1 VTAPDT
7 IARSLRTVIVVA
19 ALCGAALGL
28 TIAAIVAGIATTR
41 MQHATLDA
49 AGAAVR
55 SAVSGSDQ
63 AETKARLAEL
73 RASFETWGVTA
84 AAFDRQGNF
93 VAGNERLRGDG
104 LPAGRASA
112 PLGGRQMAIV
122 DTRDG
127 YVLFTED
134 TAVVD
139 RFRASVVAGVVL
151 TLGAAWLLAI
161 VLGGRYGAARA
172 RAAGLVRAHLRG
184 NPGATPVVV
193 TDPLFGDLSADVA
206 AAIERLS
213 RSIFDR
219 AEGEER
225 LRAFLAEAAH
235 ELRTPLAIAIGYVG
249 ILDRGGLADPV
260 LAARIVRDV
269 AAEHARLQELV
280 ERILHLARLD
290 AVAPDRDA
298 VADVARVVDEA
309 ISLVRPLD
317 VERSLTLESN
327 GAGWAAIAPDELRDA
342 VRNVLENAIRY
353 APAAAVRA
361 TVSADEQAI
370 NVQVA
375 DAGPGMDAFA
385 AAHAFDRFFRG
396 SDRGDVP
403 GTGLGLAI
411 VRRIA
416 ERAGG
421 SATLTSVPG
430 SGTTVTLRFPRAPA
444 SAGA

>member
-1 VTAPDT
+1 
-7 IARSLRTVIVVA
+7 
-19 ALCGAALGL
+19 
-28 TIAAIVAGIATTR
+28 
-41 MQHATLDA
+41 
-49 AGAAVR
+49 
-55 SAVSGSDQ
+55 
-63 AETKARLAEL
+63 
-73 RASFETWGVTA
+73 
-84 AAFDRQGNF
+84 
-93 VAGNERLRGDG
+93 
-104 LPAGRASA
+104 
-112 PLGGRQMAIV
+112 
-122 DTRDG
+122 
-127 YVLFTED
+127 
-134 TAVVD
+134 
-139 RFRASVVAGVVL
+139 
-151 TLGAAWLLAI
+151 
-161 VLGGRYGAARA
+161 
-172 RAAGLVRAHLRG
+172 
-184 NPGATPVVV
+184 
-193 TDPLFGDLSADVA
+193 
-206 AAIERLS
+206 
-213 RSIFDR
+213 
-219 AEGEER
+219 
-225 LRAFLAEAAH
+225 
-235 ELRTPLAIAIGYVG
+235 
-249 ILDRGGLADPV
+249 V

-396 SDRGDVP
+396 SDCGDVP

-430 SGTTVTLRFPRAPA
+430 TGTTVTLRFPRAPTL
-444 SAGA
+444 GA

>member
-1 VTAPDT
+1 MNPLGT
-7 IARSLRTVIVVA
+7 IARSLRSVVVLAALSGAALALVVA
-19 ALCGAALGL
+19 A
-28 TIAAIVAGIATTR
+28 IVVGFATAR
-41 MQHATLDA
+41 MTHATLDA
-49 AGAAVR
+49 ASAAVR
-55 SAVSGSDQ
+55 AAVADTSV
-63 AETKARLAEL
+63 AHTRVELAAL
-73 RASFETWGVTA
+73 RVSLDTWGVAA
-84 AAFDRQGNF
+84 AAFDRRGEF
-93 VAGNERLRGDG
+93 VAGDERLRSDG

-112 PLGGRQMAIV
+112 PLGGRQVAIV
-122 DTRDG
+122 DLRDG
-127 YVLFTED
+127 YVLLTQD
-134 TAVVD
+134 PAVVS
-139 RFRASVVAGVVL
+139 RLRASIAAGVVF
-151 TLGAAWLLAI
+151 TFAATWLLALA
-161 VLGGRYGAARA
+161 LGGRYGAARE
-172 RAAGLVRAHLRG
+172 RAAERVREHLRG
-184 NPGATPVVV
+184 DPIGTAVVV

-213 RSIFDR
+213 RSIVDR
-219 AEGEER
+219 AEGEDR

-260 LAARIVRDV
+260 LAARIVGDV
-269 AAEHARLQELV
+269 AAEHARLQQLV

-298 VADVARVVDEA
+298 VSDVSRVVDEA

-317 VERSLTLESN
+317 VGRSLTLESN
-327 GAGWAAIAPDELRDA
+327 GAVWAAVAPDELRDA

-353 APAAAVRA
+353 APAAPVRA
-361 TVSADEQAI
+361 IVSADEQSI
-370 NVQVA
+370 NVRVS
-375 DAGPGMDAFA
+375 DSGPGMDTFA

-421 SATLTSVPG
+421 SATLSSVPG
-430 SGTTVTLRFPRAPA
+430 IGTTVNLRFPRAPT
-444 SAGA
+444 AG

>member
-1 VTAPDT
+1 MNGPQTV
-7 IARSLRTVIVVA
+7 ARSLRTVIVVA

-28 TIAAIVAGIATTR
+28 TIAAIIGGVATAR

-49 AGAAVR
+49 ASAAVR
-55 SAVSGSDQ
+55 GAIAGRDE
-63 AETKARLAEL
+63 AETKARIASLQT
-73 RASFETWGVTA
+73 SFETWGVSA
-84 AAFDRQGNF
+84 AAFDRQGAF
-93 VAGNERLRGDG
+93 IAGNERLRGDG

-127 YVLFTED
+127 YVLLTED

-139 RFRASVVAGVVL
+139 RFRASVIAGVVL
-151 TLGAAWLLAI
+151 TLGAAWLLAL
-161 VLGGRYGAARA
+161 VFGGRYGAARSQ
-172 RAAGLVRAHLRG
+172 AAERVRAHLRG
-184 NPGATPVVV
+184 NAGASPVVV
-193 TDPLFGDLSADVA
+193 ADPLFGDLSADVA
-206 AAIERLS
+206 AAIERLA
-213 RSIFDR
+213 RSIVDR

-260 LAARIVRDV
+260 LAARIVNDV
-269 AAEHARLQELV
+269 AAEHARLQQLV

-298 VADVARVVDEA
+298 VADVVRVVDEA

-317 VERSLTLESN
+317 VARSLTLEAN
-327 GAGWAAIAPDELRDA
+327 GAAWAAIAPDELRDA

-353 APAAAVRA
+353 APASPVRA
-361 TVSADEQAI
+361 TVTADGQTI
-370 NVQVA
+370 DVRVS
-375 DAGPGMDAFA
+375 DDGPGLDAFA

-421 SATLTSVPG
+421 SATLTSAPG
-430 SGTTVTLRFPRAPA
+430 AGTTVTLRFPRAPVTP
-444 SAGA
+444 G